1 MIAGVCN
8 YYKQFST
15 KISDTK
21 QWIFF
26 FKEEKNEKG
35 IFIATIKALC
45 QMFYSNSP
53 GVERC
58 IIDNHH
64 HHHHVRTEKI
74 KDNKSQRTSCCII
87 IIYAISCDEYKIA
100 MIS

>member
-1 MIAGVCN
+1 MNI
-8 YYKQFST
+8 
-15 KISDTK
+15 
-21 QWIFF
+21 F

-35 IFIATIKALC
+35 IFIATIKTLC
-45 QMFYSNSP
+45 QMFYSNSL

-58 IIDNHH
+58 IIDNH

-74 KDNKSQRTSCCII
+74 KDNKSQRTSCIII
-87 IIYAISCDEYKIA
+87 IIYAISCVEYKIA